1 MPVNGFGVYITDYS
15 TNRTV
20 ELPVNPSELT
30 LKYETDD
37 RSETIV
43 NLGEINRVG
52 NMKLVSVSIDSIFP
66 KKRSSWVSSDK
77 LLKPDEYINW
87 LKNIQS
93 NKHHVQLVV
102 SSTQISVTMT
112 ISSFEYGFKSGYADE
127 YAYTLGLKQ
136 YREVKYHK
144 VNVPAP
150 PKPKPRPAPP
160 KKLGIG
166 SIVIVN
172 GRLRLDSYGSAPGV
186 YENNVRRRITYLAP
200 GHPFPIHVALVNGG
214 PRGWVRQS
222 EVRLA

>member
-1 MPVNGFGVYITDYS
+1 M
-15 TNRTV
+15 
-20 ELPVNPSELT
+20 PVNPSELT

-37 RSETIV
+37 KSETIV

-52 NMKLVSVSIDSIFP
+52 NMKLVSLTIDSVFP
-66 KKRSSWVSSDK
+66 KKNSSWISSDK

-87 LKNIQS
+87 LKNIQA

-112 ISSFEYGFKSGYADE
+112 ISSFEYGFKNGFADE